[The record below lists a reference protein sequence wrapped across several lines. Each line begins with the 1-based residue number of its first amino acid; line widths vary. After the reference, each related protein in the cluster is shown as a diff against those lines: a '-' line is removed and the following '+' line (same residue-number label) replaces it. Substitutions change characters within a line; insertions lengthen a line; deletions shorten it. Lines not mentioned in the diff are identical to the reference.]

1 MSQYIKYR
9 DIQDR
14 NDLGQKFYRCD
25 ACGKIGLWY
34 IVTYHGVDRCEECHA
49 EYIHDTLV
57 AKDYREASGGEHYEG
72 D

>member
-1 MSQYIKYR
+1 
-9 DIQDR
+9 
-14 NDLGQKFYRCD
+14 
-25 ACGKIGLWY
+25 
-34 IVTYHGVDRCEECHA
+34 VTYHGVDRCEECHA